1 MYDEDKKKI
10 VEPAIEFFEEGTKWQ
25 EKAIVLEEESITGE
39 NNYAILRT
47 TENGKW
53 VRGNLLFYK
62 FHGVEIYTDINN
74 IILVDVLNRSLLIR
88 EHSEV
93 IKQIAPKSPERKQY
107 IILYVDMGYDE
118 NETEIPLRWESYIG
132 RQYAYQALLSNLPV
146 IDLDRSKV
154 LVDNVALKDSLSVRK
169 FLLYLKNA
177 GIVSEYDFDLEDS
190 YEYEES
196 DING

>member
-10 VEPAIEFFEEGTKWQ
+10 AEPAIEFFEEGTKWQ

-177 GIVSEYDFDLEDS
+177 GIVSAYDFDLEDS